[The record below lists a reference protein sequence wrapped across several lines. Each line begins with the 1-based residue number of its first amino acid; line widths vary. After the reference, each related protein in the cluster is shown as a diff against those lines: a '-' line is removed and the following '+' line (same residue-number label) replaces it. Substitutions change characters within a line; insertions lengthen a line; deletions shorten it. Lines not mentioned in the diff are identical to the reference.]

1 MTKRSVAALLSGVVL
16 TACGLLAP
24 PTASLDGEW
33 ILERGTHDGVDLP
46 LLADAPV
53 SLRIEGTEVGGTAA
67 CNIYGGTLERDG
79 DAVSFDALSMT
90 EMGCD
95 EPRMALEAAYVAALA
110 DVGTAVRA
118 GDRLSLTGLNVELD
132 FRLSVPPADAS
143 LVGTRW
149 QLESLVIGEAVS
161 SVIDAPTIEFGDDGV
176 VTGDTGCRA
185 FDGSYELDG
194 TTLTIEGLVVED
206 VACAADLT
214 AQDEHVLAVL
224 GGEMTV
230 TIEGNRLSLGGGEN
244 GLDYR
249 ATDG

>member
-1 MTKRSVAALLSGVVL
+1 MMNRSISALVAAVAL

-24 PTASLDGEW
+24 PAASLDGEW
-33 ILERGTHDGVDLP
+33 ILERGTHDGVDLA

-53 SLRIEGTEVGGTAA
+53 SLRIEGTEIGGTAA

-79 DAVSFDALSMT
+79 DAVAFNALSMT

-95 EPRMALEAAYVAALA
+95 EPRMALESAYIAALA
-110 DVGTAVRA
+110 GVRTAVRD
-118 GDRLSLTGLNVELD
+118 GDRLSLAGRDVELD

-149 QLESLVIGEAVS
+149 VLDSLVIGDAVS
-161 SVIDAPTIEFGDDGV
+161 SVIDMPTIEFGDDRV

-185 FDGSYELDG
+185 FDGAYELDG
-194 TTLTIEGLVVED
+194 TVLTIDDLVVED

-214 AQDEHVLAVL
+214 AQDQHVMAVL
-224 GGEMTV
+224 GAEMTV
-230 TIEGNRLSLGGGEN
+230 TIEGNRLSLSDGEN
-244 GLDYR
+244 GLAYR

>member
-1 MTKRSVAALLSGVVL
+1 MTNRLLAAVLSGIVL

-24 PTASLDGEW
+24 PAASLDGEW
-33 ILERGTHDGVDLP
+33 ILERGTHDGTDLP

-53 SLRIEGTEVGGTAA
+53 TMRIDGTEIGGTAA
-67 CNIYGGTLERDG
+67 CNIYGGTLQRDG
-79 DAVSFDALSMT
+79 DAVSFNALSMT

-95 EPRMALEAAYVAALA
+95 EPRMALESAYIAALA
-110 DVGTAVRA
+110 DAGMAVRD
-118 GDRLSLTGLNVELD
+118 GDRLSLTGPNVELD

-149 QLESLVIGEAVS
+149 VLDSLVIGDAVS
-161 SVIDAPTIEFGDDGV
+161 SVIDMPTIEFGDDGV

-185 FDGSYELDG
+185 FDASYELDG
-194 TTLTIEGLVVED
+194 TVLTIDDIVVED

-214 AQDEHVLAVL
+214 AQDEHVMAVL
-224 GGEMTV
+224 GAETTA
-230 TIEGNRLSLGGGEN
+230 TIEGNRLSITAGEN

-249 ATDG
+249 AADG